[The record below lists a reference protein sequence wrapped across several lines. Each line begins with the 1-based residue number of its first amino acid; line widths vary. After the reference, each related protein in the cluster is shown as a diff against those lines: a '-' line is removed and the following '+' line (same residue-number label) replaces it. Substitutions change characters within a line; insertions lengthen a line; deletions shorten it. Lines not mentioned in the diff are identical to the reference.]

1 MDENLSGNEATI
13 ELFHLFKVNE
23 NLYLKPDIQYVINP
37 ARTEVK
43 HENALVGALRFGL
56 SFKNERN
63 MIQYILLII
72 TMILVVGWVLKS
84 LVKSFRKPKKSI
96 WCEGCTGCQLK
107 KEAKN
112 GCDTKK
118 ASSCGCS

>member
-1 MDENLSGNEATI
+1 
-13 ELFHLFKVNE
+13 
-23 NLYLKPDIQYVINP
+23 
-37 ARTEVK
+37 
-43 HENALVGALRFGL
+43 
-56 SFKNERN
+56 

-107 KEAKN
+107 KDVEKN
-112 GCDTKK
+112 KCDTKN
-118 ASSCGCS
+118 ASSSCCH